1 MSRKNFKVA
10 TAEDGKT
17 TLVKIDKTPTGK
29 VKTIKDKETIR
40 KEREEQYKNFRVN
53 ALKRRAARMQM
64 PQEQIDEAVKALLE
78 QLDTPNSYTVL
89 ILFNPNDLGLIKEAM
104 KNEGLVWKMISNSY
118 LFMEADQETLKTI
131 REIMPPSAKI
141 HPYVKKK
148 PSVLPDNK
156 EKSGYIA
163 KKTDKSTTAKAR
175 RNAKKAERYLKKIK
189 DGMAHNDHKLHA
201 ELQKQKRLASRRK
214 IAKRLKM
221 MHKRFEKAALKASTA
236 KAGTTVQLNPKKGS
250 NARKKASTN
259 LKKAA

>member
-10 TAEDGKT
+10 TAENGKT

-53 ALKRRAARMQM
+53 ALKRRAVRMQM

-78 QLDTPNSYTVL
+78 QLDTPNSYDVL
-89 ILFNPNDLGLIKEAM
+89 ILFSAKEADM
-104 KNEGLVWKMISNSY
+104 VRQAFLNEGLTWSVMSDSHVITV
-118 LFMEADQETLKTI
+118 ADQETLKTL

-148 PSVLPDNK
+148 PAILPVTDIKSEKKPKKGGKPHSRLNGKK
-156 EKSGYIA
+156 ETRKRYNVA
-163 KKTDKSTTAKAR
+163 RLNKTDKAAFKKHVKSLKDRWKA
-175 RNAKKAERYLKKIK
+175 NKKK
-189 DGMAHNDHKLHA
+189 
-201 ELQKQKRLASRRK
+201 
-214 IAKRLKM
+214 
-221 MHKRFEKAALKASTA
+221 T
-236 KAGTTVQLNPKKGS
+236 GTTVQLNSKKGS
-250 NARKKASTN
+250 NARKKASTD

>member
-78 QLDTPNSYTVL
+78 QLDTPNSYDVL
-89 ILFNPNDLGLIKEAM
+89 ILFSAKEADM
-104 KNEGLVWKMISNSY
+104 VRQAFLNEGLTWNIMSDSHVITV
-118 LFMEADQETLKTI
+118 ADQETLKTL

-148 PSVLPDNK
+148 PAILPITDIKSEKKPKKGGKPHSRLNGKKETRKRYNVARLNK
-156 EKSGYIA
+156 KDKANFKKHVKSLKDRWKA
-163 KKTDKSTTAKAR
+163 DKKKTGK
-175 RNAKKAERYLKKIK
+175 
-189 DGMAHNDHKLHA
+189 
-201 ELQKQKRLASRRK
+201 
-214 IAKRLKM
+214 
-221 MHKRFEKAALKASTA
+221 
-236 KAGTTVQLNPKKGS
+236 TVQLNSKKGS

>member
-78 QLDTPNSYTVL
+78 QLDTPNSYDVL
-89 ILFNPNDLGLIKEAM
+89 ILFSAKEADM
-104 KNEGLVWKMISNSY
+104 VRQAFLNEGLTWSVMSNSHVITV
-118 LFMEADQETLKTI
+118 ADQETLKTL

-148 PSVLPDNK
+148 PAILPATDIKSEKKPKKGGKPHSRLNGKKETRKRYNVARLNK
-156 EKSGYIA
+156 KDKAAFKKHVKSLKDRWKA
-163 KKTDKSTTAKAR
+163 DKKKT
-175 RNAKKAERYLKKIK
+175 
-189 DGMAHNDHKLHA
+189 
-201 ELQKQKRLASRRK
+201 
-214 IAKRLKM
+214 
-221 MHKRFEKAALKASTA
+221 
-236 KAGTTVQLNPKKGS
+236 GTTVQLNSKKGS
-250 NARKKASTN
+250 TAPKKASTN

>member
-10 TAEDGKT
+10 TAENGKT

-53 ALKRRAARMQM
+53 ALKRRAVRMQM

-78 QLDTPNSYTVL
+78 QLDTPNSYDVL
-89 ILFNPNDLGLIKEAM
+89 ILFSAKEADM
-104 KNEGLVWKMISNSY
+104 VRQAFLNEGLTWSVMSDSHVITV
-118 LFMEADQETLKTI
+118 ADQETLKTL

-148 PSVLPDNK
+148 PAILPVTDIKSEKKPKKGGKPHSRLNGKKETRKRYNIARLNK
-156 EKSGYIA
+156 KDKANFKKHVMSLKDRWKA
-163 KKTDKSTTAKAR
+163 NKKKT
-175 RNAKKAERYLKKIK
+175 
-189 DGMAHNDHKLHA
+189 
-201 ELQKQKRLASRRK
+201 
-214 IAKRLKM
+214 
-221 MHKRFEKAALKASTA
+221 
-236 KAGTTVQLNPKKGS
+236 GTTVQLNSKKGS
-250 NARKKASTN
+250 NARKKASTD

>member
-40 KEREEQYKNFRVN
+40 KEREEQYKNFRIN

-64 PQEQIDEAVKALLE
+64 PKEQIDKAVEDLIA
-78 QLDTPNSYTVL
+78 QLNTPNSYTVIIFFRKKDADIVRQSFL
-89 ILFNPNDLGLIKEAM
+89 
-104 KNEGLVWKMISNSY
+104 NEGLVWNIMSDSHLITV
-118 LFMEADQETLKTI
+118 ADQETLATI
-131 REIMPPSAKI
+131 RSIMPPSAKI

-148 PSVLPDNK
+148 PAILPATDTKSEKKPKKGGKPHSRLNGKKETRKRYNIARLNK
-156 EKSGYIA
+156 KNKADFKKHIKYLKDRWKA
-163 KKTDKSTTAKAR
+163 NKKKT
-175 RNAKKAERYLKKIK
+175 
-189 DGMAHNDHKLHA
+189 
-201 ELQKQKRLASRRK
+201 
-214 IAKRLKM
+214 
-221 MHKRFEKAALKASTA
+221 
-236 KAGTTVQLNPKKGS
+236 GTTVQLNSKKGS

>member
-40 KEREEQYKNFRVN
+40 KEREEQYKNFRIN

-64 PQEQIDEAVKALLE
+64 PKEQIDKAVEDLIA
-78 QLDTPNSYTVL
+78 QLNTPNSYTVIIFFSKKDADIVRQAFL
-89 ILFNPNDLGLIKEAM
+89 
-104 KNEGLVWKMISNSY
+104 NEGLVWNIMSDSHLITV
-118 LFMEADQETLKTI
+118 ADQETLATI
-131 REIMPPSAKI
+131 RSIMPPSAKI

-156 EKSGYIA
+156 EKSCYVS

-189 DGMAHNDHKLHA
+189 NGMAHNDHKLHA
-201 ELQKQKRLASRRK
+201 KLQKEKRLASRRK

-221 MHKRFEKAALKASTA
+221 MHKRFEEVALKASKA
-236 KAGTTVQLNPKKGS
+236 KAGTTVELNPKKGS
-250 NARKKASTN
+250 KGPKVASTN

>member
-78 QLDTPNSYTVL
+78 QLDTPNSYDVL
-89 ILFNPNDLGLIKEAM
+89 ILFSAKEADM
-104 KNEGLVWKMISNSY
+104 VRQAFLNEGLTWNIMSDSHVITV
-118 LFMEADQETLKTI
+118 ADQETLKTL

-148 PSVLPDNK
+148 PAILPITDIKSEKKPKKGGKPHSRLNGKKETRKRYNVARLNK
-156 EKSGYIA
+156 KDKANFKKHVKSLKDRWKA
-163 KKTDKSTTAKAR
+163 DKKKT
-175 RNAKKAERYLKKIK
+175 
-189 DGMAHNDHKLHA
+189 
-201 ELQKQKRLASRRK
+201 
-214 IAKRLKM
+214 
-221 MHKRFEKAALKASTA
+221 
-236 KAGTTVQLNPKKGS
+236 GTTVQLNSKKGS
-250 NARKKASTN
+250 TAPKKASMN

>member
-78 QLDTPNSYTVL
+78 QLDTPNSYDVL
-89 ILFNPNDLGLIKEAM
+89 ILFNAKEADM
-104 KNEGLVWKMISNSY
+104 VRQAFLNEGLTWSVMSDSHVITV
-118 LFMEADQETLKTI
+118 ADQETLKTL

-148 PSVLPDNK
+148 PAILPATDIKSEKKPKKGGKPHSRLNGKKETRKRYNVARLNK
-156 EKSGYIA
+156 KDKANFKKHVKSLKDRWKA
-163 KKTDKSTTAKAR
+163 NKKKT
-175 RNAKKAERYLKKIK
+175 
-189 DGMAHNDHKLHA
+189 
-201 ELQKQKRLASRRK
+201 
-214 IAKRLKM
+214 
-221 MHKRFEKAALKASTA
+221 
-236 KAGTTVQLNPKKGS
+236 GTTVQLNPKKGS
-250 NARKKASTN
+250 TAPKKASTN